1 MIFFPLLLWPA
12 ALVLVIW
19 GIADAAGRPEWAWTA
34 AGQNK
39 TLWIVLQAVGLIF
52 CLVGLVLAIVYLASI
67 RPKVQA
73 AQQGI
78 AWGLSGASGAA
89 PPGWYPD
96 DGRPGGYRY
105 WDGTRWTGD
114 VR

>member
-1 MIFFPLLLWPA
+1 MMFLPILLLWPL

-19 GIADAAGRPEWAWTA
+19 GVVDAAIRPQWAWEQ

-39 TLWIVLQAVGLIF
+39 VLWIVLQAVGLVF
-52 CLVGLVLAIVYLASI
+52 CLFGLVLAIVYLASVS
-67 RPKVQA
+67 PKVRA
-73 AQQGI
+73 AQRGS
-78 AWGLSGASGAA
+78 AWGQPAPPGVV

-96 DGRPGGYRY
+96 TAGAIRY
-105 WDGTRWTGD
+105 WDGARWTGD